1 MASIKSIN
9 KKHNDYFLRTEGIAI
24 IEFDKT
30 ISINDAKQLLIKNLA
45 VENEALVEVLD
56 LNTKFGKHTAEV
68 VFEAYDNAEAMEKVK
83 VMPKK
88 VRDKMKEEAKKAYEE
103 KKKQLEEQKKAEEE
117 AEVAAAAEAEKPAEE
132 PKEEAKVEE
141 TKEEVKEE
149 PQAEQTEAE
158 EKKPEA
164 TE

>member
-9 KKHNDYFLRTEGIAI
+9 KKHNDHFSRTEGIAI

-56 LNTKFGKHTAEV
+56 LNTKFGKHIAEV

-83 VMPKK
+83 VIPKK

-117 AEVAAAAEAEKPAEE
+117 AKAAAAAEAEKPAEE
-132 PKEEAKVEE
+132 TEEQPAEE
-141 TKEEVKEE
+141 TKEDAKAEEAKEE
-149 PQAEQTEAE
+149 
-158 EKKPEA
+158 
-164 TE
+164 